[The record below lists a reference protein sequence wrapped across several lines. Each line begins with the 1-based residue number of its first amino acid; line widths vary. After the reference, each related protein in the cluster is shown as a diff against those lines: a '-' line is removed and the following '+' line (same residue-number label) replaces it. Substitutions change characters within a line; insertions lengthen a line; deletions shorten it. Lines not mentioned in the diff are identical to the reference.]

1 MKSRRSKWVSRI
13 GAVGL
18 AVGCLALAGLG
29 SGATPAEAADA
40 PTGQQGA
47 SRFVVLEAFNNE
59 AVLDNETGLVWETI
73 PTRART
79 VWKNAAGICAK
90 KTVGGKKGWRLPA
103 VKELA
108 TLADH
113 TIYPPPALP
122 PGHPFSNIEFF
133 GYWTATEH
141 EDYTMSAWDVNFD
154 YGLVGNDFKIN
165 TNFVW
170 CVRDNAK

>member
-13 GAVGL
+13 GAIGL

-29 SGATPAEAADA
+29 LGATPAEAADS

-73 PTRART
+73 PARART

-108 TLADH
+108 
-113 TIYPPPALP
+113 
-122 PGHPFSNIEFF
+122 
-133 GYWTATEH
+133 
-141 EDYTMSAWDVNFD
+141 
-154 YGLVGNDFKIN
+154 
-165 TNFVW
+165 
-170 CVRDNAK
+170 